1 MSEYVYPFELT
12 DDSWTVSE
20 LIHNNS
26 LTAIE
31 ARTIHQ
37 PTGWVLATFTEKVN
51 SEPERRRVF
60 YELLRRVAKE
70 FEPSFAVQRGLVKVC
85 IRGLSN

>member
-12 DDSWTVSE
+12 DDSWTVYE
-20 LIHNNS
+20 LIHNDS

-37 PTGWVLATFTEKVN
+37 PTGWVLATFKEKVN
-51 SEPERRRVF
+51 SESERRRVF
-60 YELLRRVAKE
+60 YELLRRLAKE
-70 FEPSFAVQRGLVKVC
+70 FEPSFAVERGIVKVC

>member
-12 DDSWTVSE
+12 DDSWTVYE
-20 LIHNNS
+20 FIHNDS

-51 SEPERRRVF
+51 SESERRRVF
-60 YELLRRVAKE
+60 YELLRRLAKE
-70 FEPSFAVQRGLVKVC
+70 FEPSFAVERGIVKVC

>member
-12 DDSWTVSE
+12 DDSWTVYE
-20 LIHNNS
+20 LIHNDS
-26 LTAIE
+26 LIAIE

-37 PTGWVLATFTEKVN
+37 PTGWVLATFKEKVS
-51 SEPERRRVF
+51 SESERRRVF
-60 YELLRRVAKE
+60 YELLRRLAKE
-70 FEPSFAVQRGLVKVC
+70 FEPSFAVERGIVKVC